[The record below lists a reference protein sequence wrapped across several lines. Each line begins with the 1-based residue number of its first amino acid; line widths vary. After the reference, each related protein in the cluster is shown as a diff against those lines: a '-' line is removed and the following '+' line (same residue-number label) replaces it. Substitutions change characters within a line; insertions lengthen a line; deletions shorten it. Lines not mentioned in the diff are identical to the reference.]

1 MLNFLSNIIIA
12 IFLIFSLNGC
22 STISNTIDLAGIVDK
37 TENFIFGNDEEK
49 QEEQQQEQEVINNNA
64 KKQEID
70 EENFDIVD
78 IPTEKPDFSDIEK
91 DFFEGET
98 KEEPLIKENN
108 EVIEEIGIEKKAQST
123 PERKNIEL
131 ISKISQN
138 VRIRVRTLLLN
149 SDPPTSNKGSVV
161 SYQKEESNSPSYS
174 DEDKIAVFYF
184 PNNSVIPDTKAE
196 NVINEIV
203 KFYSNSSLLLVG
215 HASSLGG
222 NSPKGKKINMEISF
236 ARAEAIKNMLINKG
250 FLPEDV
256 TVLGKGDLEPSI
268 KTNANNKD
276 GDDRRVEVF
285 LFSN

>member
-1 MLNFLSNIIIA
+1 M
-12 IFLIFSLNGC
+12 
-22 STISNTIDLAGIVDK
+22 
-37 TENFIFGNDEEK
+37 
-49 QEEQQQEQEVINNNA
+49 
-64 KKQEID
+64 
-70 EENFDIVD
+70 
-78 IPTEKPDFSDIEK
+78 
-91 DFFEGET
+91 
-98 KEEPLIKENN
+98 
-108 EVIEEIGIEKKAQST
+108 
-123 PERKNIEL
+123 
-131 ISKISQN
+131 
-138 VRIRVRTLLLN
+138 RVRTLLLN

-250 FLPEDV
+250 FSPDNI

-268 KTNANNKD
+268 KSNANNKD

>member
-1 MLNFLSNIIIA
+1 MLNFLSNFIVVII
-12 IFLIFSLNGC
+12 LIFSLNGC

-49 QEEQQQEQEVINNNA
+49 EEEQEQEAINNNV
-64 KKQEID
+64 KKQELE

-98 KEEPLIKENN
+98 KEESVIKENE

-123 PERKNIEL
+123 PERKNIEV
-131 ISKISQN
+131 ISKIAQN